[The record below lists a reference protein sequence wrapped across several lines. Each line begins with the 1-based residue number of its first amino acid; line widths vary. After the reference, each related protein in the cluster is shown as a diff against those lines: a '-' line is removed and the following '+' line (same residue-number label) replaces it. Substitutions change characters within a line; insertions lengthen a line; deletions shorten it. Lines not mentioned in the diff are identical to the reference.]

1 MLAGNSW
8 KLGSWSWFWLKIELK
23 HCCSDPSATFP
34 INWNRRLR
42 VVAMM

>member
-34 INWNRRLR
+34 TNWNRRLR